1 MSARDLKNKHKFFI
15 QVTNIIRKFN
25 ETIEADKVEKVK
37 LQSTIQSLQ
46 AELKSVKE
54 KSNEIENQQRI
65 ATSCSFLGNMG
76 YSESGTFFLDTDGLG
91 KSEVPYKV
99 NN

>member
-15 QVTNIIRKFN
+15 QVTNIIQKFN
-25 ETIEADKVEKVK
+25 ETIEADKA
-37 LQSTIQSLQ
+37 TIQSLQ

-91 KSEVPYKV
+91 MSEVPYEV

>member
-15 QVTNIIRKFN
+15 QVTNIIQKFN
-25 ETIEADKVEKVK
+25 ETIEADKA
-37 LQSTIQSLQ
+37 TIQRLQ

-65 ATSCSFLGNMG
+65 ASSCSFLGNMG

-91 KSEVPYKV
+91 MSEVPYEV